1 MVPDAISS
9 PSLRRALVI
18 KLRHHGDVLLTSP
31 VFSTLRQLA
40 PGIEVDAL
48 VYDDTAEMLSH
59 NPDVSRLFTIPRK
72 GRHLSLGA
80 QARQEWRLVGE
91 LRARRYDLLV
101 HLTESWRGPWLARL
115 LQPRLSVAE
124 RYPVRRPGNLWKN
137 SFTHLASTPPLGGRH
152 TVERHLDA
160 LRAVGL
166 QPPAPRQ
173 PLRFVPGTEA
183 DARIAGLLADHA
195 VDRDRMVHIHPTSRW
210 MFKAWTVEGYAAT
223 IAGLMARGY
232 RVVMTAAPA
241 DKEMRVAAAIRAQ
254 CGPELVDLAGQLT
267 LKELGA
273 VIGTARLSV
282 CVDSVPM
289 HMAAA
294 MGTPVV
300 ALFGPSSEHE
310 WGPWRVPH
318 RIIVSDHS
326 CRPCRLDGCGGGKVS
341 DCLVSLSPAEVLA
354 AADSLLA

>member
-1 MVPDAISS
+1 MVPDANPSS
-9 PSLRRALVI
+9 GLRRALVI

-31 VFSTLRQLA
+31 VFSTLRQLV

-48 VYDDTAEMLSH
+48 VYDDTVEMLSH
-59 NPDVSRLFTIPRK
+59 NPDVDRLFTIPRK
-72 GRHLSLGA
+72 GRNLPLA
-80 QARQEWRLVGE
+80 TQARQELQLLGE
-91 LRARRYDLLV
+91 LRRRRYDLLV
-101 HLTESWRGPWLARL
+101 HLTESWRGAWLARL
-115 LQPRLSVAE
+115 LRPRLSVAE
-124 RYPVRRPGNLWKN
+124 RYPARRPGEFWKN
-137 SFTHLASTPPLGGRH
+137 SFTRMAGTPPLGGRH

-173 PLRFVPGTEA
+173 PLRFVPGAEA
-183 DARIAGLLADHA
+183 DARIAALLAEHGIA
-195 VDRDRMVHIHPTSRW
+195 RDRLIHIHPTSRW

-241 DKEMRVAAAIRAQ
+241 EKELRVAAAIKAL
-254 CGPELVDLAGQLT
+254 CGPELVDLSGALS

-310 WGPWRVPH
+310 WGPWQVPH
-318 RIIVSDHS
+318 RLVVSGHS

-341 DCLVSLSPAEVLA
+341 DCLVTLSPADVLA
-354 AADSLLA
+354 AADALLA

>member
-1 MVPDAISS
+1 MVPDANPS

-31 VFSTLRQLA
+31 VFSTLRQLV
-40 PGIEVDAL
+40 PGVEVDAL

-59 NPDVSRLFTIPRK
+59 NPDVARLFTIPRK
-72 GRHLSLGA
+72 GRDLSLAA
-80 QARQEWRLVGE
+80 QARQEWRLLAE
-91 LRARRYDLLV
+91 LRGRRYDLLV
-101 HLTESWRGPWLARL
+101 HLTESWRGAWLVKALR
-115 LQPRLSVAE
+115 PRIAVAGFS
-124 RYPVRRPGNLWKN
+124 PLRPPSRFWSG
-137 SFTHLASTPPLGGRH
+137 SFTHLAPNPPLGGRH

-160 LRAVGL
+160 LRAIGL

-183 DARIAGLLADHA
+183 DARIAGLLSEHA
-195 VDRDRMVHIHPTSRW
+195 VTRDRLIHIHPTSRW
-210 MFKAWTVEGYAAT
+210 MFKAWTNEGYAAT

-241 DKEMRVAAAIRAQ
+241 DKEMRVAAAIKAQ
-254 CGPELVDLAGQLT
+254 CSPELIDLSGRLS

-273 VIGTARLSV
+273 VIGAARLSV

-310 WGPWRVPH
+310 WGPWQVPH
-318 RIIVSDHS
+318 RLIVSGHS

-341 DCLVSLSPAEVLA
+341 DCLVSLSPADVLA

>member
-1 MVPDAISS
+1 MVPDAISP

-31 VFSTLRQLA
+31 VFSTLKQLV

-48 VYDDTAEMLSH
+48 VYDDTADMLSH

-72 GRHLSLGA
+72 GRHLSLTG
-80 QARQEWRLVGE
+80 QARQEWRLIGG
-91 LRARRYDLLV
+91 LRKRRYDLLV
-101 HLTESWRGPWLARL
+101 HLTESWRGAWLARAL
-115 LQPRLSVAE
+115 KPAISVAGFS
-124 RYPVRRPGNLWKN
+124 PLRPPSRLWAA

-160 LRAVGL
+160 LRAIGL

-173 PLRFVPGTEA
+173 PLRFIPGEA
-183 DARIAGLLADHA
+183 AETRIAGLLAEHG
-195 VDRDRMVHIHPTSRW
+195 VDRSRLIHIHPTSRW

-241 DKEMRVAAAIRAQ
+241 EKEMRVAAAIKAQ
-254 CGPELVDLAGQLT
+254 CDPGLIDLSGQLT

-273 VIGTARLSV
+273 VIGAARLSV

-300 ALFGPSSEHE
+300 ALFGPSSEAE
-310 WGPWRVPH
+310 WGPWQVPH
-318 RIIVSDHS
+318 RLVVSGHS

>member
-1 MVPDAISS
+1 MVPDAISLT
-9 PSLRRALVI
+9 SLRRALVI

-31 VFSTLRQLA
+31 VFSTLRQLV

-48 VYDDTAEMLSH
+48 IYDDTAEMLSH
-59 NPDVSRLFTIPRK
+59 NPDISRVLTIPRK
-72 GRHLSLGA
+72 GRNLPLAA
-80 QARQEWRLVGE
+80 QARQELQLLGD
-91 LRARRYDLLV
+91 LRNRHYDLLV
-101 HLTESWRGPWLARL
+101 HLTESWRGAWLARL
-115 LQPRLSVAE
+115 LRPRLSVAE
-124 RYPVRRPGNLWKN
+124 RYPTRRSGNFWKN
-137 SFTHLASTPPLGGRH
+137 SFTHMAGTPPQGGRH

-173 PLRFVPGTEA
+173 PLRFVPGAEA
-183 DARIAGLLADHA
+183 DGHIAGLLSQHA
-195 VDRDRMVHIHPTSRW
+195 IARDRLIHIHPTSRW

-241 DKEMRVAAAIRAQ
+241 EKELRITNAIKAL
-254 CGPELVDLAGQLT
+254 CSPDLVDLSGKLS
-267 LKELGA
+267 LKQLGA
-273 VIGTARLSV
+273 VIGAARLSV

-310 WGPWRVPH
+310 WGPWQVPN
-318 RIIVSDHS
+318 RIIVSGHS
-326 CRPCRLDGCGGGKVS
+326 CRPCRLDGCGGGKIS
-341 DCLVSLSPAEVLA
+341 DCLTTLRPADVLA

>member
-1 MVPDAISS
+1 MVPDAI
-9 PSLRRALVI
+9 PPPNLRRALVI

-31 VFSTLRQLA
+31 VFSTLRQLV

-48 VYDDTAEMLSH
+48 IYDDTAEMLSH
-59 NPDVSRLFTIPRK
+59 NPGVSRLFVVPRK
-72 GRHLSLGA
+72 GRELSFPVR
-80 QARQEWRLVGE
+80 ARQEWQLFAD
-91 LRARRYDLLV
+91 LRDRRYDLLI
-101 HLTESWRGPWLARL
+101 HLTESWRGAWLARSL
-115 LQPRLSVAE
+115 RPRLSVAG
-124 RYPVRRPGNLWKN
+124 YSPLRPPPRFWAS
-137 SFTHLASTPPLGGRH
+137 SFTHLAPTPPLGGRH

-166 QPPAPRQ
+166 QPSAARQ
-173 PLRFVPGTEA
+173 PLRFYPGEA
-183 DARIAGLLADHA
+183 AESRVSALLNERPVAQ
-195 VDRDRMVHIHPTSRW
+195 DRLIHIHPTSRW

-223 IAGLMARGY
+223 IAGLMERGY

-241 DKEMRVAAAIRAQ
+241 DKEMRVAAAIKAQ
-254 CGPELVDLAGQLT
+254 CGSELIDLSGQLT

-273 VIGTARLSV
+273 LIGAARLSV

-300 ALFGPSSEHE
+300 ALFGPSNEHE
-310 WGPWRVPH
+310 WGPWQVPH
-318 RIIVSDHS
+318 RIVVSDHS

-341 DCLVSLSPAEVLA
+341 DCLVSLRPSDVLA